1 MIGRGMLLVLLCLAG
16 GCVTNTDQPA
26 GDPQIAALAQ
36 RVAAG
41 DDLTGVGWGLAHS
54 DDPAQA
60 VRIYVAVGRHLLE
73 RLDSYQGV
81 QRTRVEQFLSDG
93 GAGNPLPAF
102 SAEAARARLD
112 RIEAQLRKPQG

>member
-1 MIGRGMLLVLLCLAG
+1 MTPRLLLVLFCLAC
-16 GCVTNTDQPA
+16 GCVTDTRPPVE
-26 GDPQIAALAQ
+26 DPKIAELAQ

-41 DDLTGVGWGLAHS
+41 DDLTGVGYGLAHS
-54 DDPAQA
+54 DDPSQA
-60 VRIYVAVGRHLLE
+60 VRVYVAVGRYLLE

-102 SAEAARARLD
+102 SAEAARERLD
-112 RIEAQLRKPQG
+112 RIEAHLGKPPG